1 MSNNN
6 NNNRRINFLT
16 TQIGKT
22 NKNFLQKVNPLFKKS
37 KSKEVLEI
45 LEILERKLLNFI
57 NTLTFQNLEKKLIEL
72 QKIYERIKNISEK
85 ILAKQDQTLKDR
97 FKAIYD
103 NYLILFPNF
112 LAKILE
118 FFSSHDLDINNLKY
132 LSFIA
137 DNLRIL
143 FLNICC
149 PLTDDDPY
157 YIKILEVESK
167 SLELEVETKS
177 FEVQTEI
184 SRKID
189 ELTNKKFNKNKN
201 KNFNN
206 KNFQN
211 LKNEQNEYMLREKIV
226 TLLLKIYKKAL
237 GSQGIELEKLKKDF
251 KTLIDLYKEKFINPR
266 KNQPFPM
273 NQNTLA
279 EFDILYK
286 KIPLSNNSNLAA
298 GLAKLRIN
306 SRKKNSISTA
316 TATDLYYA

>member
-22 NKNFLQKVNPLFKKS
+22 NKTFLQKVNPLFKKS
-37 KSKEVLEI
+37 KSKEV

-97 FKAIYD
+97 FKAIFY

-118 FFSSHDLDINNLKY
+118 FLSSHDLDINNLKY

-143 FLNICC
+143 FLKICY
-149 PLTDDDPY
+149 PLTDDVPY

-167 SLELEVETKS
+167 SLELEVENKL

-189 ELTNKKFNKNKN
+189 ELTNKNFNKNKN

-226 TLLLKIYKKAL
+226 TLSLKIYKKAL
-237 GSQGIELEKLKKDF
+237 DSQGIELEKLKKDF
-251 KTLIDLYKEKFINPR
+251 NTLIDLYKEKFINPR

-286 KIPLSNNSNLAA
+286 KIPLSSNSNLAA

-306 SRKKNSISTA
+306 PRKNNPISTG
-316 TATDLYYA
+316 LYYA